1 MPWSV
6 NNYNIIDGRILKVE
20 ITIPLMEFI
29 FLKIDDIKEAWLEML
44 GQFISEQPGIDMSW
58 EMEPQ
63 NENALVTIMIAKAG
77 ELPEFSP
84 EEARGAIDAVD
95 AIFDGN

>member
-1 MPWSV
+1 MPWDIC
-6 NNYNIIDGRILKVE
+6 NYHIIDKRILKVE

-29 FLKIDDIKEAWLEML
+29 YLQIDDVKEAWLEML

-58 EMEPQ
+58 VMEPQ
-63 NENALVTIMIAKAG
+63 NDDALVTIKIAKIG
-77 ELPEFSP
+77 SLPEFSP

-95 AIFDGN
+95 ALFESK

>member
-6 NNYNIIDGRILKVE
+6 NNYNIMDGHILKVE

-29 FLKIDDIKEAWLEML
+29 YLKIDDIKEAWLEML

-58 EMEPQ
+58 EMEPK
-63 NENALVTIMIAKAG
+63 NENALVTIMIAKVG
-77 ELPEFSP
+77 DLPKFSP

-95 AIFDGN
+95 ALFDGK

>member
-1 MPWSV
+1 MPWDIE
-6 NNYNIIDGRILKVE
+6 NYNIVDGRILKVE
-20 ITIPLMEFI
+20 ITIPLIEFI
-29 FLKIDDIKEAWLEML
+29 YLKIDDVKEAWLEML

-58 EMEPQ
+58 VMEPK
-63 NENALVTIMIAKAG
+63 NEDALVTIKIAKIG

-95 AIFDGN
+95 ALFV